1 MPQRT
6 SAYVEQT
13 DLHLP
18 ELTVR
23 ETMDF
28 AARVQGVGHRPGG
41 FCTLTQTSLPN
52 FQSLFCASD
61 SKRCFDY
68 WIRYRAAS

>member
-28 AARVQGVGHRPGG
+28 AARVQGVGHRPGRL
-41 FCTLTQTSLPN
+41 FAPLSQTSLPTCH
-52 FQSLFCASD
+52 FFFCASD
-61 SKRCFDY
+61 FIPLDCWSG
-68 WIRYRAAS
+68 YRAAS